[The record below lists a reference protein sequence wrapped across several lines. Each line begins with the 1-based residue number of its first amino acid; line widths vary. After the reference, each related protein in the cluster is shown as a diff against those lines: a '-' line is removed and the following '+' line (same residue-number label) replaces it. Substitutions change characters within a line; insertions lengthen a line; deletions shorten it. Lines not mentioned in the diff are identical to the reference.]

1 MRKDRLNHNAE
12 NYRAMMPVLLVAL
25 FGMIAFLYINIEIL
39 SIVKIVILSLGILVI
54 AGSIIFQ
61 VLQNIKNLK
70 ELEEMD

>member
-25 FGMIAFLYINIEIL
+25 FGMIAFLYINADTL
-39 SIVKIVILSLGILVI
+39 SIVKIIILSLGILVI
-54 AGSIIFQ
+54 AGSIV
-61 VLQNIKNLK
+61 VLSWKNRKDLK